1 MAVRSST
8 GNPTGNST
16 GAATRLGCGR
26 DIDEVWA
33 TIDAAPNAHELTCP
47 YCQAARASLG
57 ELATAT
63 KELTA
68 ADRTNPLLTVP
79 AQALTQIMTIARTEV
94 RRGRTVALQPAPAG
108 PDGVPLG
115 EPDLNVS
122 EQAITAVIRRT
133 ADQLNGLEA
142 RRCTTHPLDPPPAGA
157 TTAGVGPLIQ
167 PTMIAVT
174 LTVSVTRTARIP
186 DLIGQLRRR
195 VTEAVERQVGI
206 TVSTIDV
213 HVEDIHD
220 A

>member
-8 GNPTGNST
+8 GNPTG
-16 GAATRLGCGR
+16 AATRLGCGR
-26 DIDEVWA
+26 DVDEVWA
-33 TIDAAPNAHELTCP
+33 TMGSGPNAHELTCP

-122 EQAITAVIRRT
+122 EQAVTAVIRRT

-142 RRCTTHPLDPPPAGA
+142 RRCTIRPLDPPPAGA
-157 TTAGVGPLIQ
+157 TTAGGPLIK
-167 PTMIAVT
+167 PTVIAVT
-174 LTVSVTRTARIP
+174 LTVSVSRTARIP
-186 DLIGQLRRR
+186 DLTGQLRRR

-206 TVSTIDV
+206 AVSTIDV

>member
-1 MAVRSST
+1 MAVRSS
-8 GNPTGNST
+8 TGNST

-26 DIDEVWA
+26 DIDDVWA
-33 TIDAAPNAHELTCP
+33 TIDAAPNGHELTCP

-57 ELATAT
+57 QLATAT

-79 AQALTQIMTIARTEV
+79 SQALTQIMTIARTEV

-108 PDGVPLG
+108 ADGVPLG
-115 EPDLNVS
+115 EPDLSVS
-122 EQAITAVIRRT
+122 EQAVTAVIRRT
-133 ADQLNGLEA
+133 ADQLSGLEA
-142 RRCTTHPLDPPPAGA
+142 RRCTIRPLDAAPAGA
-157 TTAGVGPLIQ
+157 ATVGGALIEPTA
-167 PTMIAVT
+167 IAVT
-174 LTVSVTRTARIP
+174 LTVSVSQTARIP

-206 TVSTIDV
+206 TVATIDV

-220 A
+220 V